1 MFLKRGISRQKTTI
15 WLANGCTLSFVWLRE
30 LEWGGVPLAEN
41 WDDCVWGNIHDFL
54 LCRRKGVTSY
64 FPICG
69 RLCLGIG
76 NYLNLIVF
84 TAKCGNIHGS
94 LSTSLFMR
102 TTKGVAWYFLFSCR
116 LCRRDSMKVLFNPES
131 TGDFIVSK
139 PKSRG
144 CLFVCLPDKALS
156 DNLVITIIGTV
167 QQQLVCSS
175 PVLAALPTPSSPS
188 GGESRCLHH
197 QFILI
202 LTTSGILIFI
212 LTTPVSF
219 ILILPTPVSFIL
231 ILTRPWNSHMA
242 DTAMLFFSS
251 RASFRVTHAKDLI
264 QKLHKS
270 KLVANKQLL

>member
-1 MFLKRGISRQKTTI
+1 MVIALWIHSLVNNSLLYFEEKIASSLFLKRGISRQKTTI
-15 WLANGCTLSFVWLRE
+15 WLANGCTLSFVWLCE

-64 FPICG
+64 FPIRG

-131 TGDFIVSK
+131 TGDFIVSI

-144 CLFVCLPDKALS
+144 GSFVCQIKPYL
-156 DNLVITIIGTV
+156 II
-167 QQQLVCSS
+167 L
-175 PVLAALPTPSSPS
+175 
-188 GGESRCLHH
+188 
-197 QFILI
+197 
-202 LTTSGILIFI
+202 
-212 LTTPVSF
+212 
-219 ILILPTPVSFIL
+219 
-231 ILTRPWNSHMA
+231 
-242 DTAMLFFSS
+242 
-251 RASFRVTHAKDLI
+251 
-264 QKLHKS
+264 
-270 KLVANKQLL
+270 